1 MTAHLRILIAVA
13 VSTTLYGCAMSTVT
27 GEKRTSISEE
37 SVRIWTAGRP
47 NCQLEEVGIITVP
60 YAIGQQMM
68 ISRMKSK
75 AAEMGA
81 EHVLLNTVNSN
92 TNFEYSGG
100 AVAARCR

>member
-1 MTAHLRILIAVA
+1 MTARMRILITTAMI
-13 VSTTLYGCAMSTVT
+13 TTLCGCAMSTVT

-37 SVRIWTAGRP
+37 SVRVWTAGRP
-47 NCQLEEVGIITVP
+47 NCQLDEVGIITVP

-68 ISRMKSK
+68 ISRIKSK

-92 TNFEYSGG
+92 ANFEYSGG
-100 AVAARCR
+100 AVAVRCR